1 MILTEKSL
9 RQFAKSLLF
18 ETEKNI
24 NINEIFQPDDM
35 FPQQHINYGGHFHQP
50 GPDPE
55 NDKKKIETMLDNLPI
70 DPTIEVSSTQ
80 VSHSVPTKI
89 MKDPKK
95 HTPTNKKQLALTV
108 GATLD
113 NMDLSDKDIKKVWV
127 GINKILDN
135 IDGDN

>member
-1 MILTEKSL
+1 MILTEKAL

-24 NINEIFQPDDM
+24 SLNEMFQPDDM
-35 FPQQHINYGGHFHQP
+35 QPQQHINYGGHYHQP

-55 NDKKKIETMLDNLPI
+55 ADRIENVLEKLPI
-70 DPTIEVSSTQ
+70 DPQVTVSSAQ
-80 VSHSVPTKI
+80 VSYSVPTKV
-89 MKDPKK
+89 MTDPSE
-95 HTPTNKKQLALTV
+95 HTPTSKKQLALTV
-108 GATLD
+108 GSTLD
-113 NMDLSDKDIKKVWV
+113 NMDLSNKDIKKIWN

>member
-35 FPQQHINYGGHFHQP
+35 FPQQHINYGGHYHQP

-55 NDKKKIETMLDNLPI
+55 GDKKELENFLDTSPIE
-70 DPTIEVSSTQ
+70 PTVTVSSAQ
-80 VSHSVPTKI
+80 VSYAVPTKVMSEPNENI
-89 MKDPKK
+89 
-95 HTPTNKKQLALTV
+95 PTNKKQLALTV
-108 GATLD
+108 GSTLD
-113 NMDLSDKDIKKVWV
+113 NMDLSNSDIKKVWV

-135 IDGDN
+135 LSGDN